1 MQNTFAPISRI
12 PPDVLSLIPDYWERL
27 RDRDWRDAD
36 RDVVSLTHV
45 CRGWREIFT
54 SRSSLW
60 THLDCKNSDKTH
72 AYIER
77 SRSLPLEVSAVQSD
91 RTYSND
97 ILLGLAP
104 HTNRFGSLSI
114 YLPSQT
120 LQDGVL
126 DHFTSP
132 APLLK
137 KLKIVLGRKY
147 SHSNASIL
155 STIFPEHL
163 SPLRDLS
170 LSGVATHLPWRNLSN
185 LTTFRF
191 THPQVPVHPL
201 FMRQLLDFFEST
213 PLIRKIVL
221 CDSIPDSPTVLHG
234 RVVPLINLENLT
246 VDPLPAHSPFLD
258 HLSIPTGASLDLDFL
273 WPPGPRIPV
282 CFSNAFHNLRHITT
296 ISLFLDVLEVSD
308 MRLSGPSGELRT
320 TGYPEISQIFH
331 SLRKLDLSKT
341 QIMSVTMPPD
351 GTLEDLENSTIPR
364 FLLPLCNLRTLTL
377 TRVDNLI
384 PFIQALNP
392 KQNESCTVLCPE
404 LKELVLY
411 IEELDWYYVEELK
424 EMLLERNRRHSDL
437 SSITIV
443 GLGEAY
449 ARSEVMSLGRYVSHL
464 TYKTQE
470 SAPECEDV
478 FGGTGGWDN
487 DREWDLSPDPFELL
501 AG

>member
-27 RDRDWRDAD
+27 RYRDWRDAD
-36 RDVVSLTHV
+36 RDVVSLAHV

-60 THLDCKNSDKTH
+60 TRLDCKNSDKTH

-91 RTYSND
+91 DTYSND
-97 ILLGLAP
+97 VLLGLAP

-114 YLPSQT
+114 YLPLQS

-126 DHFTSP
+126 DHFALP

-137 KLKIVLGRKY
+137 KLKIVLRRKY
-147 SHSNASIL
+147 PHSDASIL

-170 LSGVATHLPWRNLSN
+170 LSGVTTHLPWRNLSN

-191 THPQVPVHPL
+191 NHPQGPVHPL
-201 FMRQLLDFFEST
+201 FMTQLLDFFEGT
-213 PLIRKIVL
+213 PLIRNIVL
-221 CDSIPDSPTVLHG
+221 CNSIPISSTVPLG
-234 RVVPLINLENLT
+234 RVVPVINLENLI
-246 VDPLPAHSPFLD
+246 VYPLSAHSLFLN
-258 HLSIPTGASLDLDFL
+258 HLSILAGASLDLDFF

-282 CFSNAFHNLRHITT
+282 CLTNTSDNLRHITI
-296 ISLFLDVLEVSD
+296 ISLLLDGPEFAC

-320 TGYPEISQIFH
+320 TGYLGLSQIFH
-331 SLRKLDLSKT
+331 SLRKFDLSKT
-341 QIMSVTMPPD
+341 QILSVTMPPD
-351 GTLEDLENSTIPR
+351 GTLEHLENSTISQ
-364 FLLPLCNLRTLTL
+364 FLLPMCNLRILTL
-377 TRVDNLI
+377 TRVDNL

-404 LKELVLY
+404 LKELVFY
-411 IEELDWYYVEELK
+411 IEEPDWYYAEELK
-424 EMLLERNRRHSDL
+424 EVVLERNR
-437 SSITIV
+437 
-443 GLGEAY
+443 
-449 ARSEVMSLGRYVSHL
+449 RSEVMSLGRCVPRL
-464 TYKTQE
+464 TRKSQE
-470 SAPECEDV
+470 SPPEWEDV
-478 FGGTGGWDN
+478 FGGIGGWDN
-487 DREWDLSPDPFELL
+487 HKEWEFFPDPFELH
-501 AG
+501 AE